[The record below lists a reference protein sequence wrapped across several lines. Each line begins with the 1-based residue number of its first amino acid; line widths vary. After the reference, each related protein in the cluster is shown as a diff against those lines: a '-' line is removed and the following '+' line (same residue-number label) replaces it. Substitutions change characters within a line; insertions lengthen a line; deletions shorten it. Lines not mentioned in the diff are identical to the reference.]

1 MEFWI
6 SNGRPTS
13 QNGGNVLA
21 ALFLAANSG
30 YDTVSGKASD
40 GQRTEQPQKPSE
52 VRYVCPM
59 HPEVKSKTPGTCRK
73 YRMILEK
80 KRIVKTG

>member
-1 MEFWI
+1 MDVQHLKMVVI
-6 SNGRPTS
+6 
-13 QNGGNVLA
+13 VLA
-21 ALFLAANSG
+21 ALFLATSSG
-30 YDTVSGKASD
+30 YDTVSGKASN

-59 HPEVKSKTPGTCRK
+59 HPEVESKTPGSCRK
-73 YRMILEK
+73 CKMTLEK